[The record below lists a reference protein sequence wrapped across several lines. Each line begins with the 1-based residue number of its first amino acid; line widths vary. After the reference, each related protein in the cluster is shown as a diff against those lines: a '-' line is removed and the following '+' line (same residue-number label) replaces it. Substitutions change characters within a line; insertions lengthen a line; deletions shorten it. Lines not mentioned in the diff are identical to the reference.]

1 MGAGLTLTV
10 VTTTLVSLNEMFNST
25 NIGALKTKYRDLK
38 QHVYPNLMKYTPPP
52 PASDRHD
59 WRQSTLR
66 HAGWLLTSEVH
77 LGYKYPGSNL
87 EAFPGH
93 DFIKWLKW
101 LTWVQTL
108 GAADAD
114 VKITPAPP
122 PGTPAIT
129 PAQAILDTLTL
140 ALNDT
145 TDNGVHFDWSEMAKG
160 GTMKVTVDQRP
171 TSYTITVVSVRSDDI
186 PVPVSDN
193 DEDKQ
198 LPS

>member
-140 ALNDT
+140 ALNDK
-145 TDNGVHFDWSEMAKG
+145 TDNGVHFDWSEMATG

>member
-129 PAQAILDTLTL
+129 PRDASDHTGSGYFGYANLGTQRY
-140 ALNDT
+140 
-145 TDNGVHFDWSEMAKG
+145 NGQWRAFRLV
-160 GTMKVTVDQRP
+160 
-171 TSYTITVVSVRSDDI
+171 
-186 PVPVSDN
+186 
-193 DEDKQ
+193 
-198 LPS
+198 